1 MSIAKFLGIFA
12 KKPKVLKQPYSVF
25 KYPIKEQRDLR
36 ASFTKNVKNPKWR
49 AKTKLVPYSKK
60 FL

>member
-12 KKPKVLKQPYSVF
+12 KNPKVLKHPYSVF
-25 KYPIKEQRDLR
+25 KYPIKNQGDLR
-36 ASFTKNVKNPKWR
+36 ASFAKNVKNPKWR

>member
-36 ASFTKNVKNPKWR
+36 ASFAKNVKNPKWR
-49 AKTKLVPYSKK
+49 AKTKLVP
-60 FL
+60 